1 MPSGMAPLGFARGMS
16 CCEYHHPWT
25 WEGTM
30 ESINW
35 ADRGISWQ
43 TEDVSKQHGSHATDK
58 VVIGKAQIPVVTDLE
73 KFRSEYGDACVL
85 GILDGTSI
93 RVMAQDV
100 NRTSLAKGL
109 KADEIKA
116 RIDAR
121 LRGIRNRPLGG
132 TTVVTKLVYVL
143 PNGEKYTGTSLVE
156 FQSEYMAAL
165 VDAGVPAEVAR
176 TLAEGQN
183 PEGLK

>member
-1 MPSGMAPLGFARGMS
+1 MD
-16 CCEYHHPWT
+16 
-25 WEGTM
+25 
-30 ESINW
+30 SINW
-35 ADRGISWQ
+35 ADRGISWM

-73 KFRSEYGDACVL
+73 KFRAEYGDSCVL

-100 NRTSLAKGL
+100 NRSGLAKGL
-109 KADEIKA
+109 KPSEIQA

-143 PNGEKYTGTSLVE
+143 PNGEKFTGQTLVE
-156 FQSEYMAAL
+156 FQQAYLAAL
-165 VDAGVPAEVAR
+165 VDANVPVEVAK
-176 TLAEGQN
+176 TLAAQQN

>member
-1 MPSGMAPLGFARGMS
+1 
-16 CCEYHHPWT
+16 
-25 WEGTM
+25 M

-35 ADRGISWQ
+35 EGRGISWQ
-43 TEDVSKQHGSHATDK
+43 QEDVSKQHGDHATDK

-73 KFRSEYGDACVL
+73 AFRKEYGDSCVL

-100 NRTSLAKGL
+100 NRSGLAKGL
-109 KADEIKA
+109 KAEEIRQ

-132 TTVVTKLVYVL
+132 TTVVTKLVYLL
-143 PNGEKYTGTSLVE
+143 PNGEKFTGTTLAE
-156 FQSEYMAAL
+156 FQGEYLAVL
-165 VDAGVPAEVAR
+165 IDSGVPADVAR
-176 TLAEGQN
+176 TLATSQA